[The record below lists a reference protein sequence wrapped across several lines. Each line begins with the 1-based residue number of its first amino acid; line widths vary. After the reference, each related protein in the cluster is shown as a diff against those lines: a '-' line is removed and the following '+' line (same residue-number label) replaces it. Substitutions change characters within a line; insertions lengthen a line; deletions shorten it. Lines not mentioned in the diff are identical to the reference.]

1 MKVGFIGLGCEKNV
15 VNTEQMIFKARAA
28 GHTIVDQ
35 AEGADAVVI
44 NTCGFIEPAKK
55 EAIDTIME
63 IAELKKEGKVGKIV
77 VAGCLVQRYKDS
89 IADEIYEA
97 DAFVD
102 VGSFDDIADVLAD
115 LENKETVTRF
125 ADPDASSVE
134 GERVRTTQRQTAY
147 LKIAEGCSNRCAYCA
162 IPAIRGRYRSREMG
176 SILAE
181 AREMAREGVKEI
193 ILIAQDTTN
202 YGVDLYGKRRL
213 CDLLREIAAIDGVRW
228 IRMLYLYADKITP
241 ELLELMASEEKIL
254 PYVEMAVQ
262 HSEDKILK
270 AMRRPGGRQSLL
282 QTLSDIRAALPD
294 AVIRTT
300 LIAGF
305 PGETEK
311 EFEGLCEFVR
321 QARFDRLGVFPYSR
335 EEGTPA
341 YDMPGQVPEEEK
353 LRRAEVLEDIQSDI
367 ALQKLS
373 ARVGQTLT
381 VLTEGFDRYAECW
394 YGRSYGEAPDIDG
407 KIFFT
412 AGGHVKS
419 GDFVKVRI
427 TDILDFDLLGE
438 EA

>member
-15 VNTEQMIFKARAA
+15 VNTEQMIYKARAA

-44 NTCGFIEPAKK
+44 NTCGFIESAKT

-63 IAELKKEGKVGKIV
+63 IAALKKEGKVGKII

-89 IADEIYEA
+89 IQKELYEV
-97 DAFVD
+97 DAFLD
-102 VGSFDDIADVLAD
+102 VGSFDNITEVLAS
-115 LENKETVTRF
+115 LEGGAPKSTF
-125 ADPDASSVE
+125 ADPDACSLE
-134 GERVRTTQRQTAY
+134 GERLRTSPRYTAY

-162 IPAIRGRYRSREMG
+162 IPAIRGRYRSRRIED
-176 SILAE
+176 ILAE
-181 AREMAREGVKEI
+181 ARKMADEGVREI

-202 YGVDLYGKRRL
+202 YGADLYGKRRL
-213 CDLLREIAAIDGVRW
+213 CDLLRELVKIDGIRW

-241 ELLELMASEEKIL
+241 ELLSLMASEEKIL

-262 HSEDKILK
+262 HSEEKILR
-270 AMRRPGGRQSLL
+270 AMRRPGDRRSLL
-282 QTLSDIRAALPD
+282 QTLADIRAAMPD

-305 PGETEK
+305 PGETE
-311 EFEGLCEFVR
+311 EDLEGLCEFVR
-321 QARFDRLGVFPYSR
+321 EARFDRLGVFPYSR

-341 YDMPGQVPEEEK
+341 FDMPGQVPEEEK
-353 LRRAEVLEDIQSDI
+353 LRRAEILEDIQSEI
-367 ALQKLS
+367 AYQKLE
-373 ARVGQTLT
+373 ARIGTTMT
-381 VLTEGFDRYAECW
+381 VLTEGFDRYAGCW

-412 AGGHVKS
+412 AKNARA
-419 GDFVKVRI
+419 GDMIHVRI
-427 TDILDFDLLGE
+427 TDILDLDLLGE